1 MDAATRTRTTA
12 ESVKVRI
19 PLARVQEWKTLFTNG
34 STAQIVYSAE
44 SDVFVIASVPG
55 ATSVPPQTTLSDIDS
70 SPTPESSSAPAFT
83 TLLLVTAA
91 IVAVVAALFIVVRK
105 RVRKHGIPSLLS
117 SMLASGGQ
125 TSAAS
130 PSMLE
135 DGWSE
140 WSSSSHNALSVCE
153 SPRHE
158 TTATIVPHVN
168 RLVSAQEAPKR
179 VPLIIYEGEQ

>member
-1 MDAATRTRTTA
+1 MDVASRTRATA

-19 PLARVQEWKTLFTNG
+19 PLARVQEWKTLFANG

-44 SDVFVIASVPG
+44 SDVFVIVPFPSTPS
-55 ATSVPPQTTLSDIDS
+55 ATTVPPQTTLSDIDS
-70 SPTPESSSAPAFT
+70 SPTPKSSSAPAFT

-91 IVAVVAALFIVVRK
+91 VVAVIVVMFIVVRI
-105 RVRKHGIPSLLS
+105 RVRKHGMPNLLS
-117 SMLASGGQ
+117 SMLASARR
-125 TSAAS
+125 TSSAS

-140 WSSSSHNALSVCE
+140 WSTSSHNALSVCE
-153 SPRHE
+153 SPQHE
-158 TTATIVPHVN
+158 AIATHAN